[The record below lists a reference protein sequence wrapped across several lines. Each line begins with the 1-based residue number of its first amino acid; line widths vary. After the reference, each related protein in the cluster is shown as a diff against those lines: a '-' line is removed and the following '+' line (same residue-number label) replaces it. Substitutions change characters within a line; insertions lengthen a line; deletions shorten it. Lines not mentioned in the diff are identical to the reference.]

1 MKTLALPAVLL
12 LGAMIPLEG
21 AGAGDPQRGPPNLK
35 GPVVG
40 SDTPA
45 AKRDL
50 IGWYGTWEGARAE
63 AARSERPILLLSA
76 APQCHNISGL
86 W

>member
-1 MKTLALPAVLL
+1 MKTLLLPAALL
-12 LGAMIPLEG
+12 LTALLPLEG
-21 AGAGDPQRGPPNLK
+21 ARADDPPRGPPNLK

-50 IGWYGTWEGARAE
+50 IGWYGTWDGALAE
-63 AARSERPILLLSA
+63 AARSGKPILLLSA
-76 APQCHNISGL
+76 APQCHNISGV